1 MNAQTAS
8 PAAAKPIVAEVPPHA
23 PKPAGGPAAAPGAGA
38 PGMLNQ
44 YKTLS
49 GFEGH
54 EAELG
59 LSMSILLKMIGNH
72 AGYAHEMNDPLVK
85 AHLLAIQF
93 AKNNGTLAQYIAH
106 DIKTM
111 APINL
116 RMKQI
121 IEKTGQKEIAMIAL
135 FDRTA
140 CHYAQALT
148 TTGDGLK
155 RTWKDPFGWVL
166 TQCRKI
172 GQFDLTPQEIHETWT
187 TPRLNGYGNTMGV
200 KLRVSPWQDDGMI
213 TCELTD

>member
-1 MNAQTAS
+1 MSTTSAS
-8 PAAAKPIVAEVPPHA
+8 SSPIIAEVPPHA
-23 PKPAGGPAAAPGAGA
+23 PKVAAGPA
-38 PGMLNQ
+38 NQ

-49 GFEGH
+49 GFEGR
-54 EAELG
+54 EEELG
-59 LSMSILLKMIGNH
+59 RSMSILLKMLGNH

-93 AKNNGTLAQYIAH
+93 AKNQGKLAEYIEH

-121 IEKTGQKEIAMIAL
+121 IEKTGHPEIALVAL

-140 CHYAQALT
+140 CHYALALT
-148 TTGDGLK
+148 STGDGNS

-166 TQCRKI
+166 AQCRKL
-172 GQFDLTPQEIHETWT
+172 GQFDLTSQEIHETWT
-187 TPRLNGYGNTMGV
+187 IPRLLGYGAAMGV
-200 KLRVSPWQDDGMI
+200 KLKVTPWQEDGMI
-213 TCELTD
+213 TCSLA

>member
-1 MNAQTAS
+1 MNTTSANA
-8 PAAAKPIVAEVPPHA
+8 PIIAEVPPHV
-23 PKPAGGPAAAPGAGA
+23 PKAAAGAA
-38 PGMLNQ
+38 NQ

-54 EAELG
+54 EEELG
-59 LSMSILLKMIGNH
+59 RSMSILLKMLGNH
-72 AGYAHEMNDPLVK
+72 TGYAHEMNDALVK

-93 AKNNGTLAQYIAH
+93 AKNQGKLAEYIAH

-121 IEKTGQKEIAMIAL
+121 IEKTVQRAIALVAL

-140 CHYAQALT
+140 CHYALALT
-148 TTGDGLK
+148 STGDGDS

-166 TQCRKI
+166 TQCHKI
-172 GQFDLTPQEIHETWT
+172 GQFDLTSQEIHETWT
-187 TPRLNGYGNTMGV
+187 PPRLLGYGEAMGV
-200 KLRVSPWQDDGMI
+200 KLKVTPWQEDGMI
-213 TCELTD
+213 TCSLVR

>member
-1 MNAQTAS
+1 MTNQT
-8 PAAAKPIVAEVPPHA
+8 AAKPILAEVAPHA
-23 PKPAGGPAAAPGAGA
+23 PKPGAPTAGPAAQ
-38 PGMLNQ
+38 LNQ

-49 GFEGH
+49 GFEGR

-59 LSMSILLKMIGNH
+59 LSMSILLKMLGNH

-93 AKNNGTLAQYIAH
+93 AKNNGQLAEYIAH

-111 APINL
+111 EPINL

-121 IEKTGQKEIAMIAL
+121 IEKTGIKEIAMVAL

-140 CHYAQALT
+140 CHYALALT
-148 TTGDGLK
+148 SSGDGRS
-155 RTWKDPFGWVL
+155 RTWQDPFGHVL

-172 GQFDLTPQEIHETWT
+172 GQFDLTSQEIHETWT
-187 TPRLNGYGNTMGV
+187 IPRLTGYGRSMGV
-200 KLRVSPWQDDGMI
+200 NLQVSPWREDGRI
-213 TCELTD
+213 TCELVD

>member
-1 MNAQTAS
+1 MNVQTAVQT
-8 PAAAKPIVAEVPPHA
+8 PAKPIVAEVPPHA
-23 PKPAGGPAAAPGAGA
+23 PKAAAGS
-38 PGMLNQ
+38 LNQ

-54 EAELG
+54 ESELG
-59 LSMSILLKMIGNH
+59 LSMSILLKMLGNH

-111 APINL
+111 EPINL

-121 IEKTGQKEIAMIAL
+121 IEKTGKPEIAIIAL

-140 CHYAQALT
+140 CHYALALT
-148 TTGDGLK
+148 STGDGRS

-166 TQCRKI
+166 SQCRKI
-172 GQFDLTPQEIHETWT
+172 GQFDLTAQEIHETWT
-187 TPRLNGYGNTMGV
+187 TPRLTGYGNTMGV
-200 KLRVSPWQDDGMI
+200 KLRVSPWQEDGMI
-213 TCELTD
+213 TCGIAD

>member
-1 MNAQTAS
+1 MNAQTAT
-8 PAAAKPIVAEVPPHA
+8 PAAKPVVAEVPPHA
-23 PKPAGGPAAAPGAGA
+23 PKAGA
-38 PGMLNQ
+38 AGSLNQ

-49 GFEGH
+49 GFEGR

-59 LSMSILLKMIGNH
+59 LSMSILLKMLGNH

-93 AKNNGTLAQYIAH
+93 AKNNGTLDQYIAH

-111 APINL
+111 EPINL

-121 IEKTGQKEIAMIAL
+121 IEKTGMKEIAMVAL

-140 CHYAQALT
+140 CHYALALT
-148 TTGDGLK
+148 TTGDGRS

-166 TQCRKI
+166 AQCRKI
-172 GQFDLTPQEIHETWT
+172 GQFDLTAREIHETWT
-187 TPRLNGYGNTMGV
+187 IPRLTGYGASMGV
-200 KLRVSPWQDDGMI
+200 QLKVSPWQEDGTI
-213 TCELTD
+213 TCELVD

>member
-1 MNAQTAS
+1 MNAQSATQ
-8 PAAAKPIVAEVPPHA
+8 AAAKPVIAEVPPHA
-23 PKPAGGPAAAPGAGA
+23 PKAAGG
-38 PGMLNQ
+38 LNQ

-49 GFEGH
+49 GFEGR

-85 AHLLAIQF
+85 AHMLAIQF

-111 APINL
+111 EPINL

-121 IEKTGQKEIAMIAL
+121 IEKTGNPEIAMIAL

-140 CHYAQALT
+140 CHYALALT

-187 TPRLNGYGNTMGV
+187 TPRLLGYGNTMGV

-213 TCELTD
+213 TCEVVV

>member
-1 MNAQTAS
+1 MNTTTAAS
-8 PAAAKPIVAEVPPHA
+8 PIIAEVPPHA
-23 PKPAGGPAAAPGAGA
+23 PKAAVGSA
-38 PGMLNQ
+38 NQ

-49 GFEGH
+49 GFEGR
-54 EAELG
+54 EEELG
-59 LSMSILLKMIGNH
+59 RSMSILLKMLGNH
-72 AGYAHEMNDPLVK
+72 TGYAHEMNDPLVK

-93 AKNNGTLAQYIAH
+93 AKNQGKLAEYIEH

-121 IEKTGQKEIAMIAL
+121 IEKTGHPEIALVAL

-140 CHYAQALT
+140 CHYALALT
-148 TTGDGLK
+148 STGDGNS

-166 TQCRKI
+166 AQCRKI

-187 TPRLNGYGNTMGV
+187 TPRLLGYGAAMGV
-200 KLRVSPWQDDGMI
+200 KLKVTPWQEDGMI
-213 TCELTD
+213 TCSLA